1 MVFKENKKSLESI
14 PNINKKIIEF
24 INAPES
30 LKRAEKELKFMEK
43 NNVNHLFYTDKN
55 YPSNLKLCMD
65 SPVNLF
71 YKGSIN
77 WNNQRF
83 MINVTNDDLL
93 LKRICDNGSANMGAF
108 K

>member
-1 MVFKENKKSLESI
+1 MVFKENKKSLEII

-77 WNNQRF
+77 WDSSK
-83 MINVTNDDLL
+83 VAKHLL
-93 LKRICDNGSANMGAF
+93 QMEFKNLIISLPGKIYKRRM
-108 K
+108 

>member
-1 MVFKENKKSLESI
+1 MEILLPKNSFRICGSADLGFKENKKSLESI

-71 YKGSIN
+71 YKGSIAILE
-77 WNNQRF
+77 
-83 MINVTNDDLL
+83 M
-93 LKRICDNGSANMGAF
+93 LKGFS
-108 K
+108 